1 MSKRTGRTGKYPFIA
16 RLTGSWKKRAKKS
29 KILLKDLAK
38 NANIAPQHLTKIIN
52 GDCQNPRLITINAVE
67 MALVEAE
74 AKVGGEK

>member
-38 NANIAPQHLTKIIN
+38 NADIAPQHLTKTKTV
-52 GDCQNPRLITINAVE
+52 Q
-67 MALVEAE
+67 ALYFASKIVL
-74 AKVGGEK
+74 GS